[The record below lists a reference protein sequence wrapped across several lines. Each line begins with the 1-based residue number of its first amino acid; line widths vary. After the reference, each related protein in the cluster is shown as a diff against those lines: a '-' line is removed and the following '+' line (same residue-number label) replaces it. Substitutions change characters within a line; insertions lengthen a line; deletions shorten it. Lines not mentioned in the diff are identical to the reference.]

1 MHVDSTTTRV
11 NYFHT
16 SSYRAVEDA
25 RRLISPACFC
35 LPKWQA
41 STTFRCAVRVPDQ
54 TTFRA
59 FTAPLKRTA
68 SIHSA
73 YPFYRLL
80 ALTSIFLVRC
90 PPQAGVQLLCLDSPL
105 SPLDFIT
112 GARISSQAS
121 AYRMVMCPR
130 SLHIQRSS
138 KTARAWLSIHRVFAG
153 RLRLRWS
160 VIGTSPPWA
169 A

>member
-90 PPQAGVQLLCLDSPL
+90 PPQAGVQLLWDNPSKNPTRDRPLMRCLPA
-105 SPLDFIT
+105 P
-112 GARISSQAS
+112 
-121 AYRMVMCPR
+121 
-130 SLHIQRSS
+130 
-138 KTARAWLSIHRVFAG
+138 
-153 RLRLRWS
+153 
-160 VIGTSPPWA
+160 
-169 A
+169 